1 MKMQIVKYYF
11 SELVQTN
18 QLKISQMWGN
28 SMNAF
33 YQTGGVLEK
42 IFKKNSVTLIDRK
55 SVV

>member
-1 MKMQIVKYYF
+1 MQIVKYYF

-28 SMNAF
+28 SMNVF

-42 IFKKNSVTLIDRK
+42 IFKKNSVTLI
-55 SVV
+55 

>member
-18 QLKISQMWGN
+18 QLKITQMWGN

-42 IFKKNSVTLIDRK
+42 IFKKNSVTLI
-55 SVV
+55 